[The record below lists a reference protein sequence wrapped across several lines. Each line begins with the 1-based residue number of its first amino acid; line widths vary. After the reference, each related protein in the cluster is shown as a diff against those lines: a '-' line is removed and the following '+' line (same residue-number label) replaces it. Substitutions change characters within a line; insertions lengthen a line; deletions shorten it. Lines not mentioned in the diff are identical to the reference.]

1 MCTPV
6 KAVNTDGNLFYG
18 GNLKPYR
25 YEALAELSEALLEI
39 GSKRSIDVYSNDI
52 DPKIKSRLSSFS
64 NVVIHE
70 AVARKDLEPL
80 REQAALL
87 IHFESDSKK
96 AKPLIQHAFSSKIAD
111 CLSSGI
117 PFLRLRPQLLRIL
130 VLFRTALQCGL
141 LCRKEKK
148 I

>member
-1 MCTPV
+1 
-6 KAVNTDGNLFYG
+6 L
-18 GNLKPYR
+18 
-25 YEALAELSEALLEI
+25 
-39 GSKRSIDVYSNDI
+39 
-52 DPKIKSRLSSFS
+52 
-64 NVVIHE
+64 HE

-117 PFLRLRPQLLRIL
+117 PFFVYAPNYCGFSPYFEQNSE
-130 VLFRTALQCGL
+130 CGL
-141 LCRKEKK
+141 LRRKERRFEAGLIKSPNGSR
-148 I
+148 IPG